1 MTTIAGG
8 VQTRFQSRH
17 PQALQ
22 YFTEGNSKYTF
33 IFQSD

>member
-1 MTTIAGG
+1 MANINNNNG

-22 YFTEGNSKYTF
+22 YFTEGKY
-33 IFQSD
+33 IM

>member
-1 MTTIAGG
+1 MASIGNSGGG

-22 YFTEGNSKYTF
+22 YFTEGMLSL
-33 IFQSD
+33 